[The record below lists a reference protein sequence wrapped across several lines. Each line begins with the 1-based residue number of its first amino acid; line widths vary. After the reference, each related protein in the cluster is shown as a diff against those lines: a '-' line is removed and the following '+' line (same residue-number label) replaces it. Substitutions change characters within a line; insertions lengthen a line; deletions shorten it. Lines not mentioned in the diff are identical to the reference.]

1 MSNRAYPYLVN
12 TTSENLSSSVPSR
25 SYYEREHDTHIDMIA
40 ARRLSD
46 KASLLRPLKDEHLL
60 EVYREAK
67 KMNLSAEFIELL
79 EEALSIRQMHQYKE
93 A

>member
-1 MSNRAYPYLVN
+1 MKQTARPYLVPKR
-12 TTSENLSSSVPSR
+12 SPSSTIGLQTD
-25 SYYEREHDTHIDMIA
+25 ERPVDNAT

-46 KASLLRPLKDEHLL
+46 KASLLRPLQDEHLL

-67 KMNLSAEFIELL
+67 KMNLSSEFIELL
-79 EEALSIRQMHQYKE
+79 EEAISMRQLEHRQQ

>member
-1 MSNRAYPYLVN
+1 MPARNVN
-12 TTSENLSSSVPSR
+12 EGP
-25 SYYEREHDTHIDMIA
+25 IDMIA

-67 KMNLSAEFIELL
+67 KMNLSSEFIELL
-79 EEALSIRQMHQYKE
+79 EEALSIREMGHYKE

>member
-1 MSNRAYPYLVN
+1 MNQRTYPYLVTQQSN
-12 TTSENLSSSVPSR
+12 DSESYAQPSG
-25 SYYEREHDTHIDMIA
+25 SPSDMLA

-46 KASLLRPLKDEHLL
+46 KASLLRPLQDEHLL

-67 KMNLSAEFIELL
+67 KMNLSSEFIELL
-79 EEALSIRQMHQYKE
+79 EEAISMRQLDHRRE

>member
-1 MSNRAYPYLVN
+1 MTPQSYPHLVN
-12 TTSENLSSSVPSR
+12 KEFEESR
-25 SYYEREHDTHIDMIA
+25 SARPVKERPIDIVA

-46 KASLLRPLKDEHLL
+46 KALLLRPLKDEHLL

-67 KMNLSAEFIELL
+67 KMNLSSEFIELL
-79 EEALSIRQMHQYKE
+79 EEALSIREMGHYKE

>member
-1 MSNRAYPYLVN
+1 MTQRSYPYVVSN
-12 TTSENLSSSVPSR
+12 HSESGSRVPSSTVHSR
-25 SYYEREHDTHIDMIA
+25 VDPIA

-46 KASLLRPLKDEHLL
+46 KASLLRPLQDQHLL

-79 EEALSIRQMHQYKE
+79 EEAIAMRRLDNVQE

>member
-1 MSNRAYPYLVN
+1 MKHNVHPYLVPKRRS
-12 TTSENLSSSVPSR
+12 TSALASQSDEGLT
-25 SYYEREHDTHIDMIA
+25 DCIT

-46 KASLLRPLKDEHLL
+46 KASLLRPLQDEHLL

-67 KMNLSAEFIELL
+67 KMNLSSEFIELL
-79 EEALSIRQMHQYKE
+79 EEAISMRQLEHRQQ

>member
-1 MSNRAYPYLVN
+1 MTQRSYPYLVK
-12 TTSENLSSSVPSR
+12 TVHEEKTHYQASSQAPIELV
-25 SYYEREHDTHIDMIA
+25 A

-46 KASLLRPLKDEHLL
+46 KASLLRPLQDEHLL

-67 KMNLSAEFIELL
+67 KLNLSNEFIELL
-79 EEALSIRQMHQYKE
+79 EEAISMRQLEHLQQ

>member
-1 MSNRAYPYLVN
+1 MTHRTYPYLVKQQPQAGEPFPRYN
-12 TTSENLSSSVPSR
+12 DEPNELMS
-25 SYYEREHDTHIDMIA
+25 

-46 KASLLRPLKDEHLL
+46 KASLLRPLQDEHLL

-67 KMNLSAEFIELL
+67 KMNLSSEFIELL
-79 EEALSIRQMHQYKE
+79 EEAISKRHLEHRRE

>member
-1 MSNRAYPYLVN
+1 MTQQTYPYLVCSQQAN
-12 TTSENLSSSVPSR
+12 SALKEPSSEYMEP
-25 SYYEREHDTHIDMIA
+25 IA

-46 KASLLRPLKDEHLL
+46 KASLLRPLQDQHLL

-67 KMNLSAEFIELL
+67 RMNLSSEFIELL
-79 EEALSIRQMHQYKE
+79 EEAIAMRQLDHLKE

>member
-1 MSNRAYPYLVN
+1 MNQRSYPYVVSN
-12 TTSENLSSSVPSR
+12 HTDHSARYQQPRDIEP
-25 SYYEREHDTHIDMIA
+25 IA

-46 KASLLRPLKDEHLL
+46 KASLLRPLQDQHLL

-67 KMNLSAEFIELL
+67 KMNLSVEFIELL
-79 EEALSIRQMHQYKE
+79 EEAISSRQLNNYQE

>member
-1 MSNRAYPYLVN
+1 MNQITHPYLVPKRRP
-12 TTSENLSSSVPSR
+12 SEASGPQFG
-25 SYYEREHDTHIDMIA
+25 EGPIDRIN

-46 KASLLRPLKDEHLL
+46 KASLLRPLQDEHLL

-67 KMNLSAEFIELL
+67 KMNLSSEFIELL
-79 EEALSIRQMHQYKE
+79 EEAISMRQLEHRQQ

>member
-1 MSNRAYPYLVN
+1 MNHRSYPHWVKQP
-12 TTSENLSSSVPSR
+12 SEQAESSSSNDATV
-25 SYYEREHDTHIDMIA
+25 ELMA

-46 KASLLRPLKDEHLL
+46 KASLLRPLQDEHLL

-67 KMNLSAEFIELL
+67 KMNLSSEFIELL
-79 EEALSIRQMHQYKE
+79 EEAIALRHLRQYQE

>member
-1 MSNRAYPYLVN
+1 MTTRTYPYLVPPQQQQQQ
-12 TTSENLSSSVPSR
+12 THESVSSN
-25 SYYEREHDTHIDMIA
+25 HDETVDLMA

-46 KASLLRPLKDEHLL
+46 KASLLRPLQDEHLL

-67 KMNLSAEFIELL
+67 KMNLSSEFIELL
-79 EEALSIRQMHQYKE
+79 EEAITMRHLEHRRE

>member
-1 MSNRAYPYLVN
+1 MKQQKFPHLVPKRRSARE
-12 TTSENLSSSVPSR
+12 TQVQMEDSHGDRLS
-25 SYYEREHDTHIDMIA
+25 

-46 KASLLRPLKDEHLL
+46 KASLLRPLQDEHLL

-67 KMNLSAEFIELL
+67 KMNLSSEFIELL
-79 EEALSIRQMHQYKE
+79 EDAISMRQLEQQRRQ

>member
-1 MSNRAYPYLVN
+1 MTQRTYPYLVMQQPQTGEQLPWSGDD
-12 TTSENLSSSVPSR
+12 TTDL
-25 SYYEREHDTHIDMIA
+25 MA

-46 KASLLRPLKDEHLL
+46 KASLLRPLQDEHLL

-67 KMNLSAEFIELL
+67 KMNLSSEFIELL
-79 EEALSIRQMHQYKE
+79 EEAISLRHLEHRRE

>member
-1 MSNRAYPYLVN
+1 MNQRSYPYVVSNHSEPSLRYP
-12 TTSENLSSSVPSR
+12 TSGHTNVEPI
-25 SYYEREHDTHIDMIA
+25 T

-46 KASLLRPLKDEHLL
+46 KASLLRPLQDQHLL

-79 EEALSIRQMHQYKE
+79 EEAISMRQLNHYQN

>member
-1 MSNRAYPYLVN
+1 ML
-12 TTSENLSSSVPSR
+12 
-25 SYYEREHDTHIDMIA
+25 A

-46 KASLLRPLKDEHLL
+46 KASLLRPLQDEHLL

-67 KMNLSAEFIELL
+67 KMNLSSEFIELL
-79 EEALSIRQMHQYKE
+79 EEAISMRQLDHRRE

>member
-1 MSNRAYPYLVN
+1 MTPQSYPHLVN
-12 TTSENLSSSVPSR
+12 KPFEESIPNRNVK
-25 SYYEREHDTHIDMIA
+25 ERPIDMVA

-67 KMNLSAEFIELL
+67 KMNLSSEFIELL
-79 EEALSIRQMHQYKE
+79 EEALSIRQMGHYKE

>member
-1 MSNRAYPYLVN
+1 MKRTVHPYLVPN
-12 TTSENLSSSVPSR
+12 RRSSSALAPR
-25 SYYEREHDTHIDMIA
+25 SDEGFTDSIT

-46 KASLLRPLKDEHLL
+46 KASLLRPLQDEHLL

-67 KMNLSAEFIELL
+67 KMNLSSEFIELL
-79 EEALSIRQMHQYKE
+79 EEAISMRQLEHRQQ

>member
-1 MSNRAYPYLVN
+1 MTQRIYPYLVKQHP
-12 TTSENLSSSVPSR
+12 ELSVPFTR
-25 SYYEREHDTHIDMIA
+25 MEEEPGELAA

-46 KASLLRPLKDEHLL
+46 KASLLRPLQDEHLL

-67 KMNLSAEFIELL
+67 QMNLSTEFIELL
-79 EEALSIRQMHQYKE
+79 EEAISMRQLEHRRE

>member
-1 MSNRAYPYLVN
+1 MKHKTHPYLV
-12 TTSENLSSSVPSR
+12 PRRR
-25 SYYEREHDTHIDMIA
+25 SATALAPQSGEGLPDSIT

-46 KASLLRPLKDEHLL
+46 KASLLRPLQDEHLL

-67 KMNLSAEFIELL
+67 KMNLSSEFIELL
-79 EEALSIRQMHQYKE
+79 EEAISMRQLEQRQQ

>member
-1 MSNRAYPYLVN
+1 MSGRPYPYLV
-12 TTSENLSSSVPSR
+12 SKHVEDRDSAPFRSPKDHSV
-25 SYYEREHDTHIDMIA
+25 DLIA

-46 KASLLRPLKDEHLL
+46 KALLLRPLKDEHLL

-67 KMNLSAEFIELL
+67 KMNLSNEFIELL
-79 EEALSIRQMHQYKE
+79 EEALSIRQLEHYKE

>member
-1 MSNRAYPYLVN
+1 MMKQTAHPYLVPKRRMPGA
-12 TTSENLSSSVPSR
+12 SAPQPDAGLADSIS
-25 SYYEREHDTHIDMIA
+25 

-46 KASLLRPLKDEHLL
+46 KASLLRPLQDEHLL

-67 KMNLSAEFIELL
+67 KMNLSSEFIELL
-79 EEALSIRQMHQYKE
+79 EEAISMRQLEHRQQ

>member
-1 MSNRAYPYLVN
+1 MNQRTYPYLVKQPVTN
-12 TTSENLSSSVPSR
+12 DSFPLTNDEP
-25 SYYEREHDTHIDMIA
+25 IDLMA

-46 KASLLRPLKDEHLL
+46 KASLLRPLQDEHLL

-67 KMNLSAEFIELL
+67 KMNLSSEFIELL
-79 EEALSIRQMHQYKE
+79 EEAISMRQLEHRRE

>member
-1 MSNRAYPYLVN
+1 MTPQSYPHFISKQSEVN
-12 TTSENLSSSVPSR
+12 TPFR
-25 SYYEREHDTHIDMIA
+25 SANNGPIDMVV

-67 KMNLSAEFIELL
+67 KMSLSNEFIELL
-79 EEALSIRQMHQYKE
+79 EEALSNRQLEHYKE

>member
-1 MSNRAYPYLVN
+1 MIQRSYPYLVN
-12 TTSENLSSSVPSR
+12 KQSEDNTPFPNAHDSS
-25 SYYEREHDTHIDMIA
+25 IDMMA

-67 KMNLSAEFIELL
+67 KMNLSSEFIELL
-79 EEALSIRQMHQYKE
+79 EEALSTRQMDNYKE

>member
-1 MSNRAYPYLVN
+1 MLERSYPYLV
-12 TTSENLSSSVPSR
+12 TTPSEDKYAPLNPHHSHV
-25 SYYEREHDTHIDMIA
+25 DMVA

-67 KMNLSAEFIELL
+67 KMNLSDEFIELL
-79 EEALSIRQMHQYKE
+79 EEALSIRQLNHYKE

>member
-1 MSNRAYPYLVN
+1 MNQRSYPYLVN
-12 TTSENLSSSVPSR
+12 KQSEDNTPLPHAHDSS
-25 SYYEREHDTHIDMIA
+25 IDMMA

-67 KMNLSAEFIELL
+67 KMNLSSEFIELL
-79 EEALSIRQMHQYKE
+79 EEALSTRQMDNYKK

>member
-1 MSNRAYPYLVN
+1 MNQQRTYPYLVEQQ
-12 TTSENLSSSVPSR
+12 TEIEMPLPR
-25 SYYEREHDTHIDMIA
+25 SNDEPIDLIA

-46 KASLLRPLKDEHLL
+46 KASLLRPLQDEHLL

-67 KMNLSAEFIELL
+67 KMNLSSEFIELL
-79 EEALSIRQMHQYKE
+79 EEAIAMRQLEHRQE

>member
-1 MSNRAYPYLVN
+1 MTPQSYPHLVN
-12 TTSENLSSSVPSR
+12 KAFEESMPVGQVK
-25 SYYEREHDTHIDMIA
+25 ERHLDVVA

-67 KMNLSAEFIELL
+67 KMNLSSEFIELL
-79 EEALSIRQMHQYKE
+79 EEALSIREMGHYKE